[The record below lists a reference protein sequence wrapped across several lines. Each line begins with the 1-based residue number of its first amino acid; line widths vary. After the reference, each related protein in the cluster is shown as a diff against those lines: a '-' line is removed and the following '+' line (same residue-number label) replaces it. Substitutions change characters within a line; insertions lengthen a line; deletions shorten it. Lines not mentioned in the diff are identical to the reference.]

1 MLPNLAL
8 WLAALGA
15 ALGPV
20 VDAARVPVT
29 GVRTNPGSAVPLR
42 LNINDM
48 QAKGGPG
55 WDLFLLAYKQMYEMS
70 PTDQL
75 SFYQIAG
82 IHGKPYVEWN
92 DAGGRQSDGW
102 EGYCPHGEKNFL
114 PWHRPYLA
122 LFEFGTW
129 DSQRRPQIY
138 HCPAPYSYPNS
149 ANSNLRSRPYKQ
161 WTYDALTR
169 SRSFDEFASPEG
181 GGVGIEQIH
190 NAVHWDGSCGGQFLA
205 LDFTAFDPLFMMHH
219 CNADRLWAYWTAMN
233 PSSAVF
239 SGSYE
244 GGARFATPSGT
255 TITPDSPLEP
265 FFQTNGQFHT
275 SRTAANI
282 RNFGYTY
289 EGLEYWSKSEGQMRS
304 DAVRLVNRLYSPN
317 GVSVAGM
324 LSAKKPQTRYFVQL
338 ELDMAEVPR
347 PCQVQVLVADKFAG
361 SMVVMQQPGRGI
373 MKGGFPIDNA
383 VKEAGLSKL
392 GREEAI
398 AKIKA
403 ALKVKIVKG
412 DDESI
417 PIESVSSFKWEL
429 EDITYTPAAGAEGL
443 PKFTNPN
450 KHALKVSG

>member
-1 MLPNLAL
+1 
-8 WLAALGA
+8 
-15 ALGPV
+15 
-20 VDAARVPVT
+20 
-29 GVRTNPGSAVPLR
+29 
-42 LNINDM
+42 
-48 QAKGGPG
+48 
-55 WDLFLLAYKQMYEMS
+55 
-70 PTDQL
+70 
-75 SFYQIAG
+75 
-82 IHGKPYVEWN
+82 
-92 DAGGRQSDGW
+92 
-102 EGYCPHGEKNFL
+102 
-114 PWHRPYLA
+114 
-122 LFEFGTW
+122 
-129 DSQRRPQIY
+129 
-138 HCPAPYSYPNS
+138 
-149 ANSNLRSRPYKQ
+149 
-161 WTYDALTR
+161 
-169 SRSFDEFASPEG
+169 
-181 GGVGIEQIH
+181 
-190 NAVHWDGSCGGQFLA
+190 
-205 LDFTAFDPLFMMHH
+205 MMHH

-403 ALKVKIVKG
+403 ALKVKIVK
-412 DDESI
+412 
-417 PIESVSSFKWEL
+417 VSL
-429 EDITYTPAAGAEGL
+429 PALSSLVRVG
-443 PKFTNPN
+443 N
-450 KHALKVSG
+450 